1 MPRMQRET
9 GSRGRLAI
17 AIDRKHIQYR
27 VSRMYEVTIETHFS
41 SAHRLR
47 QYDGEC
53 ERLHGHNWDVKVS
66 VASEELNDLG
76 MVIDFKELKGETNKL
91 MDKFDHQY
99 LNEIPPFT
107 ELNPTTENI
116 AKYIFDELSRSI
128 NTDSAKISKVTVWE
142 SPTSYASYEISIA
155 Q

>member
-1 MPRMQRET
+1 
-9 GSRGRLAI
+9 
-17 AIDRKHIQYR
+17 
-27 VSRMYEVTIETHFS
+27 MYEVTIETHFS

-47 QYDGEC
+47 HYNGEC

-66 VASEELNDLG
+66 VASEELDDLG
-76 MVIDFKELKGETNKL
+76 MVMDFKVLKGETNKL

-128 NTDSAKISKVTVWE
+128 NTDSAKVSKITVWE